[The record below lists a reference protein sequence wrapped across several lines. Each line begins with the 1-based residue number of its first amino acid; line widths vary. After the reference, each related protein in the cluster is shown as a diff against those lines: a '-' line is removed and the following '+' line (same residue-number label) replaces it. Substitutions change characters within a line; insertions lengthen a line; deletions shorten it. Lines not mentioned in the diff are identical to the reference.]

1 MARRGPIAAR
11 DGRMQVVTRRSGRS
25 LAALLCAGLLLLAL
39 PAAAAA
45 GSGRQFFAPVESPAA
60 VVKQKSSNGR
70 LRRLARK
77 PVIRNLLHP
86 LGTARA
92 AAGKAKVGLAR
103 AFQEIEIA
111 RLGRKI
117 KKQASAQEGAAPSL
131 DEVRHHAARVQKW
144 RHAPSRHDEAHAL
157 LADRVAVMSRHQ
169 LETRLDKSDL
179 LESAGALEQKARGSE
194 VLLPVGMD
202 DTHVS
207 RLISMGIASV
217 VGRDIY
223 GAPEGIKDVLEN
235 DLVAFSVVDRT
246 LKGAQGADQAAT
258 AWLTDSQREVLAD
271 HLADGDE
278 GAAREL
284 LGKAYRDGVEIALA
298 AEQTYRS
305 DEFHMNGGELPLS
318 IRAALGKKPELAGAL
333 RALEAK
339 GLKLRVRTMVKTP
352 PGVRTAA
359 LEYGAFGEETEFSPF
374 VELVEKGLRPDAR
387 PTPMGIR
394 RAVAS
399 GRFSRRKPPTAAD
412 LEKRVDLIEHA
423 VSQVLVIEAVG
434 NDAEGSVDEVARINR
449 ELEPVRRVMAKHRIV
464 FDVKH
469 EAGEGAREL
478 LKMVGALA
486 AVSVGLQAAGAGEG
500 AILLAEGGEDLVQGA
515 VEGAS
520 QDGQMRA
527 PGEVWRP
534 STKLAAL
541 GALGFSAYLAGP
553 IHRLAENGMGYVAGP
568 IMGVGSMA
576 LSGTVFGNAVRLN
589 KQGRIERLKNGKVA
603 NTVPQLMFDRGFQRQ
618 LRRIGR
624 GRKPAR
630 RAAILRAAREAL
642 AGKLAAGAIDSAEMT
657 RTMAALE
664 SAAGDAELR
673 SMVAMPGRFA
683 IWKAAFGE
691 ALGTPTRKALGQG
704 MVVTIVASSVVG
716 AAGLLSGPA
725 WGMAVAVAA
734 SAGEGIWGLIRSYRF
749 EKENRQAERKALE
762 AMAAGA

>member
-1 MARRGPIAAR
+1 
-11 DGRMQVVTRRSGRS
+11 MQVVLPRRGRS
-25 LAALLCAGLLLLAL
+25 LAVLLCAGLLLLARP
-39 PAAAAA
+39 PAATA
-45 GSGRQFFAPVESPAA
+45 GPARQFFAPAETPAKVA
-60 VVKQKSSNGR
+60 RQKNPNGR

-86 LGTARA
+86 LGTARV

-103 AFQEIEIA
+103 AIQEVEIA

-117 KKQASAQEGAAPSL
+117 RKQASAGEGAPPSL
-131 DEVRHHAARVQKW
+131 DEVRQHAARVQKW
-144 RHAPSRHDEAHAL
+144 KQAPTRHDEAHAL

-169 LETRLDKSDL
+169 LETRLEKTDL
-179 LESAGALEQKARGSE
+179 LESASALEQKARGSE

-207 RLISMGIASV
+207 RLVSMGIASV
-217 VGRDIY
+217 VGREIY

-246 LKGAQGADQAAT
+246 LEGAKGGDRTAT
-258 AWLTDSQREVLAD
+258 AWLTDSQREVLRD

-278 GAAREL
+278 GAARQL

-298 AEQTYRS
+298 ADHTYRS
-305 DEFHMNGGELPLS
+305 DEFHMNGGELPLA
-318 IRAALGKKPELAGAL
+318 IRAALGKKPELAAAL
-333 RALEAK
+333 RRLEAK
-339 GLKLRVRTMVKTP
+339 GLTLRVRTMVKTP

-359 LEYGAFGEETEFSPF
+359 LEFGAFGEETEFSPF
-374 VELVEKGLRPDAR
+374 VDLVEKGLRPDPR

-394 RAVAS
+394 RAIAS
-399 GRFSRRKPPTAAD
+399 GRFSRRRPPTAAD
-412 LEKRVDLIEHA
+412 LEKRLDLIEHA

-434 NDAEGSVDEVARINR
+434 NDAEASVAEVARINR
-449 ELEPVRRVMAKHRIV
+449 ELEPVRRLMAKHRIV

-486 AVSVGLQAAGAGEG
+486 VVATGLQAAGAGEG

-534 STKLAAL
+534 STKVAAL
-541 GALGFSAYLAGP
+541 GALGLSAYLAGP
-553 IHRLAENGMGYVAGP
+553 IHHLAENGMGYVAGP

-576 LSGTVFGNAVRLN
+576 LSGTVFGNAVMLN
-589 KQGRIERLKNGKVA
+589 KKGRIERLRNGKVA
-603 NTVPQLMFDRGFQRQ
+603 GTVPQLMFDRGFQRQ

-624 GRKPAR
+624 AKRATR

-642 AGKLAAGAIDSAEMT
+642 TGKVAAGAISAGEMT

-664 SAAGDAELR
+664 STAGDAALR

-749 EKENRQAERKALE
+749 EKENSRTERKALE